1 MAKTKE
7 EKTAARK
14 EAKAIRNAAKT
25 LALDFIKSIKDSVEI
40 PEDVLQAFTI
50 LTKTGS
56 NRVRGERGP
65 SNASLIK
72 EKIMDEGNVSDVDLF
87 MEFKVAQREMAGHI
101 RNWIKKGEP
110 ADRVWISFDKENEC
124 YVFVGEGEYPP
135 ENWEGYIPATD
146 DLD

>member
-72 EKIMDEGNVSDVDLF
+72 EKIMDI
-87 MEFKVAQREMAGHI
+87 ARI
-101 RNWIKKGEP
+101 R
-110 ADRVWISFDKENEC
+110 D
-124 YVFVGEGEYPP
+124 
-135 ENWEGYIPATD
+135 IPQD
-146 DLD
+146 MIQHV